1 MGKNLREQVAAG
13 ELDADDAKAKY
24 DAAEK
29 QMWIRY
35 RAAEAKQAG
44 NDSDQKKMSQADYD
58 DAVKKMT
65 EMVKAGTITREDFVK
80 AMATME
86 KMVAA
91 GELTQ
96 ADMRARLG
104 AMRQMMA
111 AQIDDSN
118 GDTAQPKR

>member
-1 MGKNLREQVAAG
+1 
-13 ELDADDAKAKY
+13 
-24 DAAEK
+24 
-29 QMWIRY
+29 
-35 RAAEAKQAG
+35 
-44 NDSDQKKMSQADYD
+44 
-58 DAVKKMT
+58 
-65 EMVKAGTITREDFVK
+65 
-80 AMATME
+80 MATME